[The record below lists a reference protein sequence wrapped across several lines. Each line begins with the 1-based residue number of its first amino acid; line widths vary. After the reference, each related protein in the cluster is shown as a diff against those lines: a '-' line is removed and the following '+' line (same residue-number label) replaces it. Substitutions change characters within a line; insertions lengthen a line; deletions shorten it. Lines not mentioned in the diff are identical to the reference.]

1 MISTMTFPSKQ
12 VPIDAATEIEYQ
24 HKLAQRTVRLAE
36 TTRQLGIVRRRAA
49 RLLLILKAM
58 ELPNQDDR
66 PEEKE
71 YLKAI
76 EELEKAL
83 SPPSLRA
90 LAEEIDKA
98 LAFDLDRA
106 GIEQRERE
114 AVELVELRAKVSE
127 LSRNESIL
135 NGVAL
140 IERLQRLSD
149 ERANASPSMRK
160 TRPSAG
166 AGEVHGARGQADYAL
181 AANVRRCRPRTL
193 GVRRWR

>member
-90 LAEEIDKA
+90 LADEIDKS
-98 LAFDLDRA
+98 LEPSDSKRKPDRVEELLGLLKDLS
-106 GIEQRERE
+106 
-114 AVELVELRAKVSE
+114 KP
-127 LSRNESIL
+127 ES
-135 NGVAL
+135 
-140 IERLQRLSD
+140 
-149 ERANASPSMRK
+149 ASSP
-160 TRPSAG
+160 
-166 AGEVHGARGQADYAL
+166 DYARYQF
-181 AANVRRCRPRTL
+181 VI
-193 GVRRWR
+193 